1 MNAIVGTVYTL
12 SEEKCVPVEE
22 FNNYLYSLFMFLQLA
37 VVEQLNLLISLS
49 GK

>member
-22 FNNYLYSLFMFLQLA
+22 FNNYLYSLFMFFT
-37 VVEQLNLLISLS
+37 VSS
-49 GK
+49 GRTTEFADKFVR